1 MPVQTQL
8 QIRRDTAANWTSTNP
23 TLASGEWGLETDTR
37 QYKIGDGVTAWNSLG
52 YQLGPLL
59 DEEIATDP
67 TGAYFTGSGFQLNGV
82 GSNYATA
89 PDAAALDITGDLD
102 LRVKLSMV
110 DWGTSGADQF
120 IMMKYTNAA
129 GNRSYGIWVRS
140 NTIRLGW
147 TADGSTGNL
156 AVSTAN
162 IPFSNNSTGWIRA
175 TLDVNNGASGR
186 DITFYTS
193 TDGTNWTQLGNV
205 VTQAG
210 TTSIFSGN
218 AELVFGQFAVGN
230 NSNPLNGTIY
240 RAQVLNGINGTTA
253 FDANFETVPADS
265 FAFTES
271 SANAATVTLTTT
283 RYSFGIPNGGFTST
297 FTQTWAQNV
306 TNYLPFVIRNKPIT
320 IKHIAFETASAPAS
334 AISARIGIY
343 AAGANL
349 QPTGNI
355 IYSSDA
361 ISISTAAAAIYRI
374 RVTPF
379 TLLPGNY
386 LLAFNNSGSALTNFR
401 TFNTFGPN
409 FAPNTLGANLS
420 RSYQISATLSGAALP
435 TTGTLWNTRNPA
447 NGPIPFPIILGWS

>member
-1 MPVQTQL
+1 MPVQTQV
-8 QIRRDTAANWTSTNP
+8 QMRRDTAANWTSANP
-23 TLASGEWGLETDTR
+23 VLASGEWGIETDTR
-37 QYKIGDGVTAWNSLG
+37 LVKIGNGSSAWNSLS
-52 YQLGPLL
+52 YSTGPAL
-59 DEEIATDP
+59 DEVIPTDP
-67 TGAYFTGSGFQLNGV
+67 NGAYFTGSGFQLNGV

-110 DWGTSGADQF
+110 DWGTSAADQY
-120 IMMKYTNAA
+120 IMMKYTNAV

-230 NSNPLNGTIY
+230 NNNPLNGTIY
-240 RAQVLNGINGTTA
+240 RAQVLNGIGGTTA
-253 FDANFETVPADS
+253 FDANFETVAADS

-283 RYSFGIPNGGFTST
+283 RYSFGIPSATLTGTITASINAN
-297 FTQTWAQNV
+297 QTYYIPV
-306 TNYLPFVIRNKPIT
+306 TVRGKPIT
-320 IKHIAFETASAPAS
+320 LKHFAFEITSGPAS
-334 AISARIGIY
+334 PATLRIGIY
-343 AAGANL
+343 KSDAQL

-355 IYSSDA
+355 IIESGA
-361 ISISTAAAAIYRI
+361 ITIGTGAAGVAIYRNRI
-374 RVTPF
+374 TP
-379 TLLPGNY
+379 TVLQPGNY
-386 LLAFNNSGSALTNFR
+386 VLAFNSSLQFTMRAWTGNLV
-401 TFNTFGPN
+401 
-409 FAPNTLGANLS
+409 FAQNTLGANLQDS
-420 RSYQISATLSGAALP
+420 IRVAATLSGAALP
-435 TTGTLWNTRNPA
+435 TTGTLWNLRGSVNR
-447 NGPIPFPIILGWS
+447 PFVNWILMGWS